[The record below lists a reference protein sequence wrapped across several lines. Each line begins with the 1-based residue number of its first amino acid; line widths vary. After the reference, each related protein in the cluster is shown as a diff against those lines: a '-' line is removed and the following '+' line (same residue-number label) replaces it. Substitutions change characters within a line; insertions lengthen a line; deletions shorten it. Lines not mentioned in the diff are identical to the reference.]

1 MSLLRLYVLGALA
14 GLTIFLGLPIAAFS
28 RLKPEARGVMNGLAT
43 GILIFL
49 TIDILSNVLDSG
61 EQVIKYWADGQAVT
75 FAGVLTLV
83 LLVLGVFAGLIGIPL
98 IEKRF
103 IKPAMQ
109 RGLPRRAAAIDTSAA
124 AGGTRAPAAPAAGK
138 AVDTPTTPPAVLSLS
153 IAAGIGLH
161 NLGEGLAIGQSA
173 ASGAVSLALVLVIG
187 FGLHNMTEG
196 FGIAAPLAGMRPS
209 LRFLLLAGL
218 IGGGP
223 TFIGTIIGASWSSPV
238 ATTLFLSIAGG
249 SLIYVSAD
257 LLILGRRSLAR
268 LPLMISV
275 AAGFFIGYFT
285 ELLAALSIG
294 S

>member
-1 MSLLRLYVLGALA
+1 VSLLRLYALGAMA

-28 RLKPEARGVMNGLAT
+28 SMKPAARGVMNGLAT

-49 TIDILSNVLDSG
+49 TIDILGNVLDSG
-61 EQVIKYWADGQAVT
+61 EHVIKYWADGQAVT

-83 LLVLGVFAGLIGIPL
+83 LLVLGVFAGLIGIPF

-109 RGLPRRAAAIDTSAA
+109 REIPRRAAAVGS
-124 AGGTRAPAAPAAGK
+124 RPAAPPAAGK
-138 AVDTPTTPPAVLSLS
+138 ATEPPTTPPALLSLS

-173 ASGAVSLALVLVIG
+173 ASGAISLALVLVIG

-196 FGIAAPLAGMRPS
+196 FGMAAPLAGTRPS

-223 TFIGTIIGASWSSPV
+223 TFIGTIIGASWSSPI

-257 LLILGRRSLAR
+257 LLILGRRFLAR
-268 LPLMISV
+268 LPLMVAV
-275 AAGFFIGYFT
+275 AAGFFVGYFT
-285 ELLAALSIG
+285 ELLAAFSIG

>member
-1 MSLLRLYVLGALA
+1 MSLLRLYAFGALA
-14 GLTIFLGLPIAAFS
+14 GLTIFLGLPIAAFAAM
-28 RLKPEARGVMNGLAT
+28 KPAARGVMNGIAT

-49 TIDILSNVLDSG
+49 TIDILGNVLDTG
-61 EQVIKYWADGQAVT
+61 EQVIKYWAQGQAAT
-75 FAGVLTLV
+75 FAGILTLV
-83 LLVLGVFAGLIGIPL
+83 LLVIGVFAGLVGIPF

-109 RGLPRRAAAIDTSAA
+109 RDLSRRAAGLVGRAA
-124 AGGTRAPAAPAAGK
+124 APPAAG
-138 AVDTPTTPPAVLSLS
+138 AAEAGPPATPPTVLSLS

-173 ASGAVSLALVLVIG
+173 ASGAISLALVLVIG

-196 FGIAAPLAGMRPS
+196 FGIAAPLAGSRPS

-223 TFIGTIIGASWSSPV
+223 TFVGTVIGASWTSPV

-268 LPLMISV
+268 LPLMIAV
-275 AAGFFIGYFT
+275 AGGFFVGYFT

>member
-1 MSLLRLYVLGALA
+1 MSLLRLYAFGALA
-14 GLTIFLGLPIAAFS
+14 GLTIFLGLPIAAFATM
-28 RLKPEARGVMNGLAT
+28 KPAARGAMNGIAT

-49 TIDILSNVLDSG
+49 TIDILGSVLDTG
-61 EQVIKYWADGQAVT
+61 EQVIKYWAQGQAAT

-83 LLVLGVFAGLIGIPL
+83 LLVIGVFAGLVGIPF

-109 RGLPRRAAAIDTSAA
+109 RDLTRRAAG
-124 AGGTRAPAAPAAGK
+124 AGSRAAAPAAG
-138 AVDTPTTPPAVLSLS
+138 AAEAGPPTAPPTVLSLS

-173 ASGAVSLALVLVIG
+173 ASGAISLALVLVIG

-196 FGIAAPLAGMRPS
+196 FGIAAPLAGSRPS

-223 TFIGTIIGASWSSPV
+223 TFVGTIIGASWTSPI

-268 LPLMISV
+268 LPLMV
-275 AAGFFIGYFT
+275 AVAGGFFVGYFT
-285 ELLAALSIG
+285 ELLAALFIG

>member
-1 MSLLRLYVLGALA
+1 MSLLRLYAFGALA
-14 GLTIFLGLPIAAFS
+14 GLTIFLGLPIAAFAAM
-28 RLKPEARGVMNGLAT
+28 KPATRGAMNGIAT

-49 TIDILSNVLDSG
+49 TIDILGSVLGTG
-61 EQVIKYWADGQAVT
+61 EQVITYWAQGQAAT

-83 LLVLGVFAGLIGIPL
+83 LLVIGVSAGLVGIPF

-109 RGLPRRAAAIDTSAA
+109 RDLTRRAAG
-124 AGGTRAPAAPAAGK
+124 AGSRAAAPAAG
-138 AVDTPTTPPAVLSLS
+138 AAEAGPPTTPPTVLSLS

-173 ASGAVSLALVLVIG
+173 ASGAISLALVLVIG

-196 FGIAAPLAGMRPS
+196 FGIAAPLAGSRPS

-223 TFIGTIIGASWSSPV
+223 TFVGTIIGASWTSPI

-268 LPLMISV
+268 LPLMV
-275 AAGFFIGYFT
+275 AVAGGFFVGYFT
-285 ELLAALSIG
+285 ELLAALFIG

>member
-1 MSLLRLYVLGALA
+1 VSLLQLYVLGALA
-14 GLTIFLGLPIAAFS
+14 GLTIFLGLPIAIFS
-28 RLKPEARGVMNGLAT
+28 RMKPAARGAMNGLAT

-49 TIDILSNVLDSG
+49 TIDILGNVLGTG
-61 EQVIKYWADGQAVT
+61 EQVIKYWAEGQAVT

-83 LLVLGVFAGLIGIPL
+83 LLVIGVFAGLIGIPF

-103 IKPAMQ
+103 IKPTMQ
-109 RGLPRRAAAIDTSAA
+109 RELSRRAAAIGKGPVSPARAA
-124 AGGTRAPAAPAAGK
+124 DAPAA
-138 AVDTPTTPPAVLSLS
+138 PTTPPAVLSLS

-173 ASGAVSLALVLVIG
+173 ASGAISLALVLVIG

-196 FGIAAPLAGMRPS
+196 FGIAAPLAGNKPS

-223 TFIGTIIGASWSSPV
+223 TFIGTIIGASWSSPI

-249 SLIYVSAD
+249 SLIYVSVD

-268 LPLMISV
+268 LPLMFAV

>member
-1 MSLLRLYVLGALA
+1 LLRLYVLGALA

-28 RLKPEARGVMNGLAT
+28 RMKPAARGAMNGLAT
-43 GILIFL
+43 GILIIL
-49 TIDILSNVLDSG
+49 TIDILGNVLDSG

-83 LLVLGVFAGLIGIPL
+83 LLVLGVFAGLIGIPF

-109 RGLPRRAAAIDTSAA
+109 RDLPRRAAAI
-124 AGGTRAPAAPAAGK
+124 GTPIGTHAPASPAAGK
-138 AVDTPTTPPAVLSLS
+138 AADTPTTPTTPPAVLSLS

-223 TFIGTIIGASWSSPV
+223 TFLGTIIGASWSSPV

>member
-1 MSLLRLYVLGALA
+1 VSLLQLYVLGALA
-14 GLTIFLGLPIAAFS
+14 GLTIFLGLPVAAFS
-28 RLKPEARGVMNGLAT
+28 RMKPAARGAMNGLAT

-49 TIDILSNVLDSG
+49 TIDILGGVLESG
-61 EQVIKYWADGQAVT
+61 ERLIKQWTDGQAVT
-75 FAGVLTLV
+75 FAGVLTLAI
-83 LLVLGVFAGLIGIPL
+83 LVIGVFAGLVGIPF
-98 IEKRF
+98 IEKRV

-109 RGLPRRAAAIDTSAA
+109 RS
-124 AGGTRAPAAPAAGK
+124 AGGVRHHDGQLPAPPAAKAGE
-138 AVDTPTTPPAVLSLS
+138 TPSPPPSVLSLT

-196 FGIAAPLAGMRPS
+196 FGIAAPLAGTRPS

-223 TFIGTIIGASWSSPV
+223 TFLGTIIGASWSSPV
-238 ATTLFLSIAGG
+238 ASTLFLSIAGG

-257 LLILGRRSLAR
+257 LLILGRRTVAR
-268 LPLMISV
+268 VPLMIAV

-285 ELLAALSIG
+285 ELIAALSMG
-294 S
+294 R